1 MDEQN
6 QIEEVVFG
14 LIIEIELTLR
24 HHVMPFFDGK
34 RIELSILI
42 EAAAINFVDYSVFL
56 ATVLTHCEEAT
67 NSLTTEEG
75 NYVMYF

>member
-1 MDEQN
+1 
-6 QIEEVVFG
+6 
-14 LIIEIELTLR
+14 
-24 HHVMPFFDGK
+24 MPFFDGK

-56 ATVLTHCEEAT
+56 GMVLTHCEEAT

>member
-1 MDEQN
+1 
-6 QIEEVVFG
+6 V
-14 LIIEIELTLR
+14 T
-24 HHVMPFFDGK
+24 PFFDGK

-42 EAAAINFVDYSVFL
+42 EAAAINFVNYSSVFL
-56 ATVLTHCEEAT
+56 GTVLTHCEEAT